1 MIKANR
7 RRGLDHGPSSSTAI
21 NQTSAQHGMHERP
34 WHEAGGYCGAASRR
48 VLKVLRTICRCPQY
62 RRPSHPAQAH
72 QYEWRLNKK
81 SELGRRWRSQFRS
94 IRERSFSSFSQELPN
109 LCSETSLF
117 RRSTRPAS
125 MFAHARSAS
134 LSLFWFW
141 SGQPNEVLGRVP
153 RIDQR
158 LTWAPFLTAATPA
171 NRHFH

>member
-72 QYEWRLNKK
+72 RYEWRLNKK

-125 MFAHARSAS
+125 MFAHARQR
-134 LSLFWFW
+134 LSLFFGFGVGSPTKF
-141 SGQPNEVLGRVP
+141 SGEFPELISV
-153 RIDQR
+153 
-158 LTWAPFLTAATPA
+158 
-171 NRHFH
+171 